1 MLFTGPFSA
10 PFFIVYT
17 VCGATDAL
25 DGYIARRFHTA
36 SRLGEKLD
44 TIADAVMIACAFIM
58 VYPELN
64 VPKEIIIW
72 VLAITAIKV
81 ASLIT
86 ALLRHGTLGMIHTY
100 GNKATGVAL
109 FVIPF
114 AAVLFDSTVYIYIVC
129 ILASIS
135 SIDELA
141 INLLCE
147 DFDANK
153 RGILFK

>member
-1 MLFTGPFSA
+1 M
-10 PFFIVYT
+10 PFFVVYT
-17 VCGATDAL
+17 ACGVTDAL

-36 SRLGEKLD
+36 SRFGEKLD
-44 TIADAVMIACAFIM
+44 TVADAVMIACAFTV

-64 VPKEIIIW
+64 VPKGIIIW
-72 VLAITAIKV
+72 VIAITVIKA

-86 ALLRHGTLGMIHTY
+86 ALLRHGTLGMIHTF
-100 GNKATGVAL
+100 GNKAAGAAM

-129 ILASIS
+129 VLASAA

-147 DFDANK
+147 DFDANR